1 MKTPPDVSI
10 PRESG
15 QKSAPLHDSLIGV
28 EAFGRFLS
36 TKVFF
41 KELLNLRNTSR
52 TSDKDDLL

>member
-1 MKTPPDVSI
+1 MKTLPVVSI

-28 EAFGRFLS
+28 DAFRRFLS

-41 KELLNLRNTSR
+41 MELLNLRNVSR